1 MSTNYVKV
9 ETIRTM
15 NMFNQ
20 EGIIPTSI
28 HVPTNRDFLIHII
41 NDDQISLDL
50 ENDDRLTILLDGE
63 LYLNQKMDIII
74 SGDPKASENKKLD
87 IYMTGKDE
95 EFLLI
100 GDIDLPVFYNDE
112 TQTQNSAYL
121 WEDFRFEIDFGHK
134 INSLYKNIILSDED
148 KLQFQFKE
156 FPQLVSNSINKG
168 DVLMINNLF
177 ISVNGTIYDF
187 SGQYKIDKVD
197 LTTDLIN
204 LDICEITL
212 DISSNKQFVETIK
225 EDSGGNYP
233 YDIHND
239 GNSVYLLRNKPY
251 FSLNKG
257 NKINIIK
264 QSNLDDIKDRYIIKK
279 ERL

>member
-1 MSTNYVKV
+1 
-9 ETIRTM
+9 
-15 NMFNQ
+15 MFNQ

-87 IYMTGKDE
+87 IYMTGEDE

-121 WEDFRFEIDFGHK
+121 WEDFRFEIDFDSV
-134 INSLYKNIILSDED
+134 NMPIILNDED
-148 KLQFQFKE
+148 KLQFQFADN
-156 FPQLVSNSINKG
+156 PQLVSDSINKG
-168 DVLMINNLF
+168 DVLVMNNLF

-197 LTTDLIN
+197 LISLTE
-204 LDICEITL
+204 CEITL

-233 YDIHND
+233 YDIH
-239 GNSVYLLRNKPY
+239 GGSGVSFLLRNKPY

>member
-1 MSTNYVKV
+1 
-9 ETIRTM
+9 
-15 NMFNQ
+15 MFNQ

-87 IYMTGKDE
+87 IYMTGEDE

-121 WEDFRFEIDFGHK
+121 WEDFRFEIDFGE
-134 INSLYKNIILSDED
+134 NIQLIDED
-148 KLQFQFKE
+148 KLQFRFKE
-156 FPQLVSNSINKG
+156 NGYIVLYSVNKG
-168 DVLMINNLF
+168 DVLMMNNLF

-187 SGQYKIDKVD
+187 SGQYKVDKVD
-197 LTTDLIN
+197 LATTNPNIN
-204 LDICEITL
+204 YCAITL

-225 EDSGGNYP
+225 EDTGTNGYP
-233 YDIHND
+233 YKIHEKS
-239 GNSVYLLRNKPY
+239 NSGLHLLRNSPY

-279 ERL
+279 ERLL